1 MTYLNKT
8 SLRDTGCR
16 SRSISQSRLKQH
28 GFTLLE
34 MMIAIG
40 VAGILMMIA
49 IPNMRDW
56 KLEQDLGSK
65 AESLISS
72 LELARMTAMQRN
84 KVVDI
89 QSSSTSTWSNG
100 FFLCA
105 RSGFVANATS
115 CSTSNGDEIVGQ
127 YDIEYK
133 DSGSGINLVI
143 DVGGTRIQPS
153 QNHVRF
159 LPNGMS
165 GVTDK
170 DNSLTSFAKFGA
182 ANINVGGDVRF
193 TICRRIGSSME
204 AFRITMRTSGDIQ
217 KELVK
222 EGGTHKLSLKND
234 PCSNA
239 G

>member
-16 SRSISQSRLKQH
+16 SRSVSQSRLKQR

-89 QSSSTSTWSNG
+89 QSSSTSSWSDG
-100 FFLCA
+100 FFICA
-105 RSGFVANATS
+105 RSGFTANATN
-115 CSTSNGDEIVGQ
+115 CNTSSGDEIVGQ
-127 YDIEYK
+127 YDIEYR
-133 DSGSGINLVI
+133 DSGSSSIGLVI
-143 DVGGTRIQPS
+143 DVGETRIQPN

-170 DNSLTSFAKFGA
+170 ENSLTSFAKFGA
-182 ANINVGGDVRF
+182 ANINVGGDVKF
-193 TICRRIGSSME
+193 TICRRIGSSYVLFPTLPLPHHFS
-204 AFRITMRTSGDIQ
+204 AWLSTMVQRLLGIA
-217 KELVK
+217 LV
-222 EGGTHKLSLKND
+222 TN
-234 PCSNA
+234 C
-239 G
+239 

>member
-16 SRSISQSRLKQH
+16 SRSVSQSRLKQR

-89 QSSSTSTWSNG
+89 QSSSTSSWSDG
-100 FFLCA
+100 FFICA
-105 RSGFVANATS
+105 RSGFAANATNCNTGS
-115 CSTSNGDEIVGQ
+115 GDEIVGQ
-127 YDIEYK
+127 YDIEYR
-133 DSGSGINLVI
+133 DSGSSSIGLVI
-143 DVGGTRIQPS
+143 DVGETRIQPN

-170 DNSLTSFAKFGA
+170 ENSLTSFAKFGA
-182 ANINVGGDVRF
+182 ANINVGGDVKF
-193 TICRRIGSSME
+193 TICRRIGSSYE

-222 EGGTHKLSLKND
+222 DGGTHKLQNN
-234 PCSNA
+234 PCTNA